1 MEVTMATEHGTQ
13 DPSDIRRASPV
24 TRLLLTERMVRQA
37 RTARAAAI
45 GNTVARGFAAAARGV
60 RLLSSVACDAFA
72 LRDTLMPA
80 RRRSR
85 THHLN
90 HHP

>member
-1 MEVTMATEHGTQ
+1 MATAHGMQ
-13 DPSDIRRASPV
+13 GDPSDIRRASPV
-24 TRLLLTERMVRQA
+24 ALLLLTERMVREA

-45 GNTVARGFAAAARGV
+45 GDTVVRGFAAAARGV

-72 LRDTLMPA
+72 LRDILMPA

-90 HHP
+90 QPQ

>member
-1 MEVTMATEHGTQ
+1 MATEHAIQG

-24 TRLLLTERMVRQA
+24 ALLLLTERMVRQA

-60 RLLSSVACDAFA
+60 RLLSLAACDAFA

-80 RRRSR
+80 RRRGR

-90 HHP
+90 HHQ

>member
-1 MEVTMATEHGTQ
+1 MATEHGTQ
-13 DPSDIRRASPV
+13 GDPSDIRRASPV

-45 GNTVARGFAAAARGV
+45 GNTVARGFAAAVRAV
-60 RLLSSVACDAFA
+60 RLLSSLACDAFA
-72 LRDTLMPA
+72 LRNTLMPA

-85 THHLN
+85 TRHLN
-90 HHP
+90 QPQ